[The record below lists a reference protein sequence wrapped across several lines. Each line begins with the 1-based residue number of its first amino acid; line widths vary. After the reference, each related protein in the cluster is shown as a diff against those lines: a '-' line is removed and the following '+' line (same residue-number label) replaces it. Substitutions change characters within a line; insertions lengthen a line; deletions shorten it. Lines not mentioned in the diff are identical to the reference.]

1 MKLAIC
7 DDDINSLRHLSTL
20 CQEIFFITET
30 YLFTD
35 AKELLDSI
43 RDALSLDVLLMDID
57 FGTLKSGIDYVEELF
72 AINKRIK
79 TIYVTGYTDRFIQ
92 QIFLQPST
100 LIGFLQKPVQFDL
113 LFANLKKAKSL
124 IDEERNLLI
133 WQSGKDKVSSISCS
147 SIFYLESSGHKL
159 YIHTDS
165 GCFTVYERLEV
176 IATRLPSNFHQCHK
190 SFLINMT
197 QIGQIDKHQIHLKN
211 GIVIPIAKS
220 RYTDTKGR
228 YFEYM
233 RTLL

>member
-20 CQEIFFITET
+20 CQEISFVTET

-92 QIFLQPST
+92 QIFL
-100 LIGFLQKPVQFDL
+100 LILD
-113 LFANLKKAKSL
+113 
-124 IDEERNLLI
+124 
-133 WQSGKDKVSSISCS
+133 
-147 SIFYLESSGHKL
+147 
-159 YIHTDS
+159 
-165 GCFTVYERLEV
+165 
-176 IATRLPSNFHQCHK
+176 
-190 SFLINMT
+190 
-197 QIGQIDKHQIHLKN
+197 
-211 GIVIPIAKS
+211 
-220 RYTDTKGR
+220 
-228 YFEYM
+228 
-233 RTLL
+233 